1 MICRRETFVGFCL
14 LAAVAVPACGPK
26 KVTGIPACDGYL
38 DTYASCLKRIPGD
51 RRDAFEQ
58 NLARTHAIWTSMAK
72 NPTTRPGLAQSCAL
86 ARDSAKLTMQPYRC
100 DW

>member
-1 MICRRETFVGFCL
+1 MILRRETPALLCL
-14 LAAVAVPACGPK
+14 LCVVALAGCGPK
-26 KVTGIPACDGYL
+26 KITGIESCDEYL
-38 DTYASCLKRIPGD
+38 DSFASCLKRIPTE

-58 NLARTHAIWTSMAK
+58 NLARTRAIWTSMAK

-86 ARDSAKLTMQPYRC
+86 ARDSAKVSMQPYRC